1 MVQGW
6 LQWKSVLLLNATP
19 GDSDVILDNDVI
31 IGKQEGGGG
40 GGGGNSEELGQGDPG
55 SSHQPALWSL
65 NTYNKARK
73 KCRRVQ
79 HRNNIKVSIA

>member
-31 IGKQEGGGG
+31 IGKQGGWGGGD
-40 GGGGNSEELGQGDPG
+40 SEELGPWLF
-55 SSHQPALWSL
+55 SPACTLVVKHIPSKEK
-65 NTYNKARK
+65 NRIMQEGTA
-73 KCRRVQ
+73 
-79 HRNNIKVSIA
+79 